1 VGDVWG
7 PWLVVRGRFTPEE
20 SRKQS
25 VFLQVFEGFSVHA
38 RALLALPDG
47 MAFGYLCSQNWRFVI
62 AYDRFA
68 PME

>member
-1 VGDVWG
+1 MGAAWG
-7 PWLVVRGRFTPEE
+7 PCLVVRGRSTPEE

-47 MAFGYLCSQNWRFVI
+47 IAFGYLCSQKRRFVI
-62 AYDRFA
+62 AYDRVA